1 MRLTLQLVLLAA
13 LTGCD
18 TPPPEAPPAPTPPTA
33 AEVKA
38 PPVGPLSVGALAA
51 AEPVAL
57 VPSPLEM
64 QAALKRS
71 GLLGPQGLLVKPR
84 GRSRPPGKTTT
95 GSRFAPAW
103 PSPTSCSSSRP
114 PRPQSSSGCSR
125 RSAAGLVALG
135 AKEDA
140 LSALDE
146 LTAQVQ
152 NEALTRDALVQELD
166 ALSGGTLP
174 ELEAQLG
181 PRAVPLIRAGS
192 WLEGANLVSSSI
204 IAGGNYDTATDLL
217 RHPGVVAWFQRY
229 VEETPA
235 WPPRPRAARAYFAR
249 VPQVPR
255 DGHRLRASRRGRG
268 PPDSPEHRRRARSF
282 VSEGPVINPLLALS
296 LLVAPARRRRARA
309 PGLRG

>member
-13 LTGCD
+13 LTACD
-18 TPPPEAPPAPTPPTA
+18 APPPEAPPAPTPPPVV
-33 AEVKA
+33 EEKA
-38 PPVGPLSVGALAA
+38 PVGPLSVGELAA

-84 GRSRPPGKTTT
+84 PLKAAGEDHDRLAVRT
-95 GSRFAPAW
+95 GVALADLLLIVQTAQTPELVGLLKEIR
-103 PSPTSCSSSRP
+103 
-114 PRPQSSSGCSR
+114 
-125 RSAAGLVALG
+125 AGLVALG
-135 AKEDA
+135 AKDDA

-152 NEALTRDALVQELD
+152 NEALTRDSLVQELD

-235 WPPRPRAARAYFAR
+235 GRPDQEQLVPILRESLKSLATATAAE
-249 VPQVPR
+249 
-255 DGHRLRASRRGRG
+255 RLGEAEVRQIHQSTAAVL
-268 PPDSPEHRRRARSF
+268 D
-282 VSEGPVINPLLALS
+282 LL
-296 LLVAPARRRRARA
+296 
-309 PGLRG
+309 

>member
-38 PPVGPLSVGALAA
+38 PPVGPLSVGALAS

-84 GRSRPPGKTTT
+84 PLKAAGEDHDRLAVRT
-95 GSRFAPAW
+95 GVALADLLLIVQTAQTPELVGLLKEIR
-103 PSPTSCSSSRP
+103 
-114 PRPQSSSGCSR
+114 
-125 RSAAGLVALG
+125 AGLVALG
-135 AKEDA
+135 AKDDA

-152 NEALTRDALVQELD
+152 NEALSPGTPWCKSSTRSPAAPCPSLR
-166 ALSGGTLP
+166 P
-174 ELEAQLG
+174 
-181 PRAVPLIRAGS
+181 
-192 WLEGANLVSSSI
+192 SS
-204 IAGGNYDTATDLL
+204 
-217 RHPGVVAWFQRY
+217 
-229 VEETPA
+229 
-235 WPPRPRAARAYFAR
+235 
-249 VPQVPR
+249 
-255 DGHRLRASRRGRG
+255 
-268 PPDSPEHRRRARSF
+268 
-282 VSEGPVINPLLALS
+282 
-296 LLVAPARRRRARA
+296 APAPCR
-309 PGLRG
+309 

>member
-1 MRLTLQLVLLAA
+1 MRLTLPLVLLAA
-13 LTGCD
+13 LTACD
-18 TPPPEAPPAPTPPTA
+18 APPPEAPPTPLPPPVV
-33 AEVKA
+33 EEKA
-38 PPVGPLSVGALAA
+38 PVGPLSVGELAA

-84 GRSRPPGKTTT
+84 PLKAAGEDHDRLAVRT
-95 GSRFAPAW
+95 GVALADLLLIVQTAQTPELVGLLKEIR
-103 PSPTSCSSSRP
+103 
-114 PRPQSSSGCSR
+114 
-125 RSAAGLVALG
+125 AGLVALG
-135 AKEDA
+135 AKDDA

-174 ELEAQLG
+174 ELESQLG

-235 WPPRPRAARAYFAR
+235 GRPDQEQLVPILRESLKSLATATAAE
-249 VPQVPR
+249 
-255 DGHRLRASRRGRG
+255 RLGEAEVRQIHQSTAAVL
-268 PPDSPEHRRRARSF
+268 D
-282 VSEGPVINPLLALS
+282 LL
-296 LLVAPARRRRARA
+296 
-309 PGLRG
+309 

>member
-1 MRLTLQLVLLAA
+1 MRLTRTLVLLAA
-13 LTGCD
+13 LTACD
-18 TPPPEAPPAPTPPTA
+18 APPAEPPPPPQPTPPVV
-33 AEVKA
+33 EA
-38 PPVGPLSVGALAA
+38 PKPAVAPLSAGELAA

-84 GRSRPPGKTTT
+84 PLKAAGEDHDRLAVRT
-95 GSRFAPAW
+95 GVALADLLLIVQTAQTPELVALLKEIR
-103 PSPTSCSSSRP
+103 
-114 PRPQSSSGCSR
+114 G
-125 RSAAGLVALG
+125 GLVALG
-135 AKEDA
+135 AKDDA
-140 LSALDE
+140 LRALDE
-146 LTAQVQ
+146 LTARVQ

-166 ALSGGTLP
+166 TLSGSTLP
-174 ELEAQLG
+174 ELEAQIG

-235 WPPRPRAARAYFAR
+235 ERPDQEQLVPILRESLKTLAAATAAE
-249 VPQVPR
+249 
-255 DGHRLRASRRGRG
+255 RLGE
-268 PPDSPEHRRRARSF
+268 PEVRQIHQSTAA
-282 VSEGPVINPLLALS
+282 VLDLL
-296 LLVAPARRRRARA
+296 
-309 PGLRG
+309 

>member
-1 MRLTLQLVLLAA
+1 MRLTLTLSLLTALVA
-13 LTGCD
+13 CD
-18 TPPPEAPPAPTPPTA
+18 TPPAEPVKAPEPAPT
-33 AEVKA
+33 ELA
-38 PPVGPLSVGALAA
+38 PQPKPVSALSAGELAS

-84 GRSRPPGKTTT
+84 PLKAAGEDRDRLAVRT
-95 GSRFAPAW
+95 GVALADLLLIVQTAQTPELVSLLKEIR
-103 PSPTSCSSSRP
+103 
-114 PRPQSSSGCSR
+114 
-125 RSAAGLVALG
+125 AGLVALG
-135 AKEDA
+135 AKDDA

-146 LTAQVQ
+146 MTARVQ

-235 WPPRPRAARAYFAR
+235 ERPDQEQLMPILRESLKSLATATAPERLGEAEVRQIHQSTAA
-249 VPQVPR
+249 VL
-255 DGHRLRASRRGRG
+255 D
-268 PPDSPEHRRRARSF
+268 
-282 VSEGPVINPLLALS
+282 LL
-296 LLVAPARRRRARA
+296 
-309 PGLRG
+309 

>member
-13 LTGCD
+13 LTACD
-18 TPPPEAPPAPTPPTA
+18 APPPEAPPAPTPPPVV
-33 AEVKA
+33 EEKA
-38 PPVGPLSVGALAA
+38 PVGPLSVGELAA

-84 GRSRPPGKTTT
+84 PLKAAGEDHDRLAVRT
-95 GSRFAPAW
+95 GVALADLLLIVQTAQTPELVGLLKEIR
-103 PSPTSCSSSRP
+103 
-114 PRPQSSSGCSR
+114 
-125 RSAAGLVALG
+125 AGLVALG
-135 AKEDA
+135 AKDDA

-235 WPPRPRAARAYFAR
+235 GRPDQEQLVPILRESLKSLATATAAE
-249 VPQVPR
+249 
-255 DGHRLRASRRGRG
+255 RLGEAEVRQIHQSTAAVL
-268 PPDSPEHRRRARSF
+268 D
-282 VSEGPVINPLLALS
+282 LL
-296 LLVAPARRRRARA
+296 
-309 PGLRG
+309 

>member
-38 PPVGPLSVGALAA
+38 PPVGPLSVGALAS

-84 GRSRPPGKTTT
+84 PLKAAGEDHDRLAVRT
-95 GSRFAPAW
+95 GVALADLLLIVQTAQTPELVGLLKEIR
-103 PSPTSCSSSRP
+103 
-114 PRPQSSSGCSR
+114 
-125 RSAAGLVALG
+125 AGLVALG
-135 AKEDA
+135 AKDDA

-152 NEALTRDALVQELD
+152 NEALTRDSLVQELD

-235 WPPRPRAARAYFAR
+235 GRPDQEQLVPILRESLKSLATATAAE
-249 VPQVPR
+249 
-255 DGHRLRASRRGRG
+255 RLGEAEVRQIHQSTAAVL
-268 PPDSPEHRRRARSF
+268 D
-282 VSEGPVINPLLALS
+282 LL
-296 LLVAPARRRRARA
+296 
-309 PGLRG
+309 

>member
-1 MRLTLQLVLLAA
+1 MPGSGGLDRDDV
-13 LTGCD
+13 D
-18 TPPPEAPPAPTPPTA
+18 DR
-33 AEVKA
+33 
-38 PPVGPLSVGALAA
+38 VGGGRELGELAA

-84 GRSRPPGKTTT
+84 PLKAAGEDHDRLAVRT
-95 GSRFAPAW
+95 GVALADLLLIVQTAQTPELVGLLKEIR
-103 PSPTSCSSSRP
+103 
-114 PRPQSSSGCSR
+114 
-125 RSAAGLVALG
+125 AGLVALG
-135 AKEDA
+135 AKDDA

-152 NEALTRDALVQELD
+152 NEALTRDSLVQELD

-235 WPPRPRAARAYFAR
+235 GRPDQEQLVPILRESLKSLATATAAE
-249 VPQVPR
+249 
-255 DGHRLRASRRGRG
+255 RLGEAEVRQIHQSTAAVL
-268 PPDSPEHRRRARSF
+268 D
-282 VSEGPVINPLLALS
+282 LL
-296 LLVAPARRRRARA
+296 
-309 PGLRG
+309 

>member
-13 LTGCD
+13 LTACD
-18 TPPPEAPPAPTPPTA
+18 APPPEAPPAPTPPPVV
-33 AEVKA
+33 EEKA
-38 PPVGPLSVGALAA
+38 PVGPLSVGDLAA

-84 GRSRPPGKTTT
+84 PLKAAGEDHDRLAVRT
-95 GSRFAPAW
+95 GVALADLLLIVQTAQTPELVGLLKEIR
-103 PSPTSCSSSRP
+103 
-114 PRPQSSSGCSR
+114 
-125 RSAAGLVALG
+125 AGLVALG
-135 AKEDA
+135 AKDDA

-152 NEALTRDALVQELD
+152 NEALTRDSLVQELD

-235 WPPRPRAARAYFAR
+235 GRPDQEQLVPILRESLKSLATATAAE
-249 VPQVPR
+249 
-255 DGHRLRASRRGRG
+255 RLGEAEVRQIHQSTAAVL
-268 PPDSPEHRRRARSF
+268 D
-282 VSEGPVINPLLALS
+282 LL
-296 LLVAPARRRRARA
+296 
-309 PGLRG
+309 

>member
-1 MRLTLQLVLLAA
+1 MRLILPLVLLAA
-13 LTGCD
+13 LTACD
-18 TPPPEAPPAPTPPTA
+18 TPPAEAPPAPEPPPPA
-33 AEVKA
+33 AEVK
-38 PPVGPLSVGALAA
+38 PPVAALSAGDLAA

-71 GLLGPQGLLVKPR
+71 GLLGPQGLLMKPR
-84 GRSRPPGKTTT
+84 PLKPAGEDHDRLAVRTGVALADLLLIVQTAKTPELI
-95 GSRFAPAW
+95 GLLNEIR
-103 PSPTSCSSSRP
+103 
-114 PRPQSSSGCSR
+114 
-125 RSAAGLVALG
+125 AGLVALG
-135 AKEDA
+135 AKDDA
-140 LSALDE
+140 LGALDE
-146 LTAQVQ
+146 LTARVQ

-235 WPPRPRAARAYFAR
+235 ERPDQEQLVPILRESLKSLATATSAERLGEAEVRQIHQSTAA
-249 VPQVPR
+249 VL
-255 DGHRLRASRRGRG
+255 D
-268 PPDSPEHRRRARSF
+268 
-282 VSEGPVINPLLALS
+282 LL
-296 LLVAPARRRRARA
+296 
-309 PGLRG
+309 